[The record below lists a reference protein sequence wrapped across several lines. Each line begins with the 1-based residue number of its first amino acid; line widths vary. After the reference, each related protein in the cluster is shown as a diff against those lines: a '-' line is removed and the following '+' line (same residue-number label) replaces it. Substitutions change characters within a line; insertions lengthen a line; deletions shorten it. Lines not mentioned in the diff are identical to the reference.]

1 MTPSLL
7 PAECIILAAGASSRM
22 GAFKPLLPWGEG
34 SVLSATVGHALSA
47 CRKVHVVLG
56 CRAGELRSEL
66 VARFPGP
73 AWSGQLSLLMNP
85 DWEKGQ
91 TGSLKTGMGEVKSL
105 LFFVMLA
112 DMPLVPQS
120 VYRSLYEH
128 ASVLYSSGI
137 LRACAPR
144 NTGQTDDP
152 LQPGQPEQPGHPV
165 LIPRSWIPEL
175 SRLGPDTRLRPTLM
189 KLGLDTVPVACPGV
203 SLDLDTLPDYELN
216 RPRAIDI
223 QPSDP

>member
-34 SVLSATVGHALSA
+34 SVVSATVGNALSA

-66 VARFPGP
+66 AARFPGP
-73 AWSGQLSLLMNP
+73 AWSGQLSFLMNP

-91 TGSLKTGMGEVKSL
+91 SGSLVTGMGEVKSL
-105 LFFVMLA
+105 MFFVMLA

-120 VYRSLYEH
+120 VYRNLHEH
-128 ASVLYSSGI
+128 ASALYSSGI
-137 LRACAPR
+137 VRACAPR
-144 NTGQTDDP
+144 NSGQPAVP
-152 LQPGQPEQPGHPV
+152 LQPEQPGHPV

-189 KLGLDTVPVACPGV
+189 KLGLDTVPVECPGV

-216 RPRAIDI
+216 RPKAIDV
-223 QPSDP
+223 QHSDQ